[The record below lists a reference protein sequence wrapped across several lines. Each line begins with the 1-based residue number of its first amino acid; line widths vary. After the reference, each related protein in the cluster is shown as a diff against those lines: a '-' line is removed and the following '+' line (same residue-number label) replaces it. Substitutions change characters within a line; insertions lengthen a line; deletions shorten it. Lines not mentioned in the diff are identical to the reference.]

1 MKKIEPIIFAGD
13 FSNEELY
20 QWLSKKVEAMT
31 SLRMM
36 QQEKAS
42 LEERLEEME
51 SAINEI
57 TAQSQLGISPTN
69 QGPIHH
75 PGSLE
80 N

>member
-1 MKKIEPIIFAGD
+1 MKKKEPVIFAGD
-13 FSNEELY
+13 FSDEELY
-20 QWLSKKVEAMT
+20 QWLRKKVEAMT
-31 SLRMM
+31 ILRMM

-51 SAINEI
+51 SAITEI

-69 QGPIHH
+69 QGPIQR
-75 PGSLE
+75 PSSLE

>member
-1 MKKIEPIIFAGD
+1 
-13 FSNEELY
+13 
-20 QWLSKKVEAMT
+20 MT
-31 SLRMM
+31 ILRMM

-51 SAINEI
+51 SAITEI

-69 QGPIHH
+69 QGPIQR
-75 PGSLE
+75 PSSLE